1 MSDPS
6 VIKSVC
12 TVAQKQ
18 MYDDAPYIWLGAI
31 KLVFGGG
38 SVAWQKSVVKSALL
52 DPIFTGISSTVI
64 FNTVQFVGS

>member
-1 MSDPS
+1 L
-6 VIKSVC
+6 C
-12 TVAQKQ
+12 TAAQKQ

-52 DPIFTGISSTVI
+52 DPVFTGISSTVI
-64 FNTVQFVGS
+64 FNTVTFVGS